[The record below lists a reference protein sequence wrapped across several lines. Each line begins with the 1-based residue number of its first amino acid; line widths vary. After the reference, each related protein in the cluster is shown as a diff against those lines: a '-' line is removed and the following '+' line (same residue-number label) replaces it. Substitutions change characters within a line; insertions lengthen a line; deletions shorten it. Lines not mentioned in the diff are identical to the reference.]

1 MLKLEPI
8 GFVRNDIE
16 DSTDFSNV
24 VSEIAIREDLVEGL
38 FRLEESEEIDI
49 IFWFD
54 RSIGSK
60 PKLHPKGD
68 PSNPLVGVFASR
80 SPNRPNP
87 IGVTRVKLLEVR
99 GNILVVKGLD
109 ALNGTP
115 VLDIKPA
122 DRRRPHRQTVK

>member
-8 GFVRNDIE
+8 GFVRNDVE
-16 DSTDFSNV
+16 ESTDFSEV
-24 VSEIAIREDLVEGL
+24 VSTIEIRNDLVEGL
-38 FRLEESEEIDI
+38 YRLEESKEIDV

-54 RSIGSK
+54 RSIPAK
-60 PKLHPKGD
+60 MKLHPKGNPD
-68 PSNPLVGVFASR
+68 NPLVGVFASR

-87 IGVTRVKLLEVR
+87 IGVTKVKLLEVR

-115 VLDIKPA
+115 VLDIKP
-122 DRRRPHRQTVK
+122 DDHRRPHRQTVK

>member
-8 GFVRNDIE
+8 GFVRNE
-16 DSTDFSNV
+16 VEESTDFSEV
-24 VSEIAIREDLVEGL
+24 VSEIVVREDLVEGL
-38 FRLEESEEIDI
+38 FRIEESEEIDI

-54 RSIGSK
+54 RSVGPK
-60 PKLHPKGD
+60 LKLHPKGD
-68 PSNPLVGVFASR
+68 PANPLVGVFASR

-87 IGVTRVKLLEVR
+87 IGVTRVKLLQVR

-109 ALNGTP
+109 ALNMTP

-122 DRRRPHRQTVK
+122 DHRRPHRQTVK

>member
-1 MLKLEPI
+1 MLTLEPI

-16 DSTDFSNV
+16 ESTDFSEV
-24 VSEIAIREDLVEGL
+24 VSMIEIRQELVEGL
-38 FRLEESEEIDI
+38 FRLEESDEIDVL
-49 IFWFD
+49 FWFD
-54 RSIGSK
+54 RCL
-60 PKLHPKGD
+60 PARMKLHPKGN
-68 PSNPLVGVFASR
+68 PENPLVGVFASR

-122 DRRRPHRQTVK
+122 DHRRPHRQTVK